1 MKNKKGFAL
10 IISLVLLVSMAL
22 PGTLAV
28 STDQEAAASDLT
40 IAEITPAPEATDP
53 SAPETTET
61 PVPGT
66 TETPVPGTTETPA
79 PGTTENPAPEAT
91 ATPAPSETEKPA
103 ETEAPCTCGSTDG
116 VHAEGCPLYEAPET
130 LMAAPAPVEDTATN
144 TLMIQI
150 TDSTTDEQPYVLVD
164 VTDPDEYSKRVVVQV
179 NGSETFICGLQRGTY
194 TCAVVTGWSW
204 QCDKIE
210 SAELTIDTQEIGC
223 FEFSITKKSSQW
235 LDGDAYCKNG
245 FKNN

>member
-40 IAEITPAPEATDP
+40 IAEITPAPEATETP
-53 SAPETTET
+53 APEVTET

-66 TETPVPGTTETPA
+66 TEIPVPGMTET
-79 PGTTENPAPEAT
+79 PAPEAT

-116 VHAEGCPLYEAPET
+116 VHAESCPLYEAPET

-150 TDSTTDEQPYVLVD
+150 TASTTNEEPYVDEQPVLVD
-164 VTDPDEYSKRVVVQV
+164 VTGPNGYSKRVVVQV
-179 NGSETFICGLQRGTY
+179 WPSERRIYLYRCNGLELAIHAGHWRKEHHLGGHRGKQRHIHKYKYPQQHKVAGRRCVLQ
-194 TCAVVTGWSW
+194 
-204 QCDKIE
+204 E
-210 SAELTIDTQEIGC
+210 
-223 FEFSITKKSSQW
+223 
-235 LDGDAYCKNG
+235 
-245 FKNN
+245 

>member
-40 IAEITPAPEATDP
+40 IAEITPAPEATETP
-53 SAPETTET
+53 APEVTEP

-66 TETPVPGTTETPA
+66 TEIPVPGMTET
-79 PGTTENPAPEAT
+79 PAPEAT

-116 VHAEGCPLYEAPET
+116 VHAESCPLYEAPET

-150 TDSTTDEQPYVLVD
+150 TASTTNEEPYVDEQPVLVD
-164 VTDPDEYSKRVVVQV
+164 VTGPNGYSKRVVVQV
-179 NGSETFICGLQRGTY
+179 NGSGTCIYGLPSGEY
-194 TCAVVTGWSW
+194 TCTVVTGWSW
-204 QCDKIE
+204 RYTPD
-210 SAELTIDTQEIGC
+210 IG
-223 FEFSITKKSSQW
+223 EKSITLEATGENSVTFTNTNTRSSTKW
-235 LDGDAYCKNG
+235 LDGDAYCKNE

>member
-53 SAPETTET
+53 SVPE
-61 PVPGT
+61 V
-66 TETPVPGTTETPA
+66 TETPA
-79 PGTTENPAPEAT
+79 PEATEPPTPEATETPASGTTE
-91 ATPAPSETEKPA
+91 TPAPSETEKPA

-116 VHAEGCPLYEAPET
+116 VHAEGCPLYDAPET
-130 LMAAPAPVEDTATN
+130 LMATPAPVEDTAAN

-150 TDSTTDEQPYVLVD
+150 TDSTTDEKPYVLVD
-164 VTDPDEYSKRVVVQV
+164 VTGPDGYSKRVVVQV
-179 NGSETFICGLQRGTY
+179 NGSETCIYGLPSGEY
-194 TCAVVTGWSW
+194 TCTVVTGWSW
-204 QCDKIE
+204 RYTPD
-210 SAELTIDTQEIGC
+210 IG
-223 FEFSITKKSSQW
+223 EKSITLEATGENSVTFTNTNTRSSTKW
-235 LDGDAYCKNG
+235 LDGDAYSKNI
-245 FKNN
+245 FSN